1 MDPLRKLFESL
12 VPLTDEEFNAL
23 YTNMYVRNYTK
34 GQIIVNDGELC
45 HFFAFIIE
53 GAVRS
58 YFIKKNIEYTK
69 FVLLKNNFVTALSSY
84 VENKPSR
91 EIIQAIPFTKL
102 ICIDRPALE
111 LLCKDFPVFEKA
123 LRRFIEISHLR
134 VERRLTAFISMT
146 AEERYRALAIE
157 QPEIIQKIPLQY
169 VASLIGI
176 QPETLSRIRKK
187 MSSYEDNQ

>member
-1 MDPLRKLFESL
+1 MDPLRKLFQSL
-12 VPLTDEEFNAL
+12 IPLSNEEYDAL
-23 YTNMYVRNYTK
+23 ASMMYVRKYKK
-34 GQIIVNDGELC
+34 GEIIVNEGEVC
-45 HFFAFIIE
+45 HFFAFIME

-58 YFIKKNIEYTK
+58 YFIKKDIEYTK

-91 EIIQAIPFTKL
+91 EIIQAIPYTKL
-102 ICIDRPALE
+102 ICIDRQALE

-134 VERRLTAFISMT
+134 VERRLIAFISMT

-187 MSSYEDNQ
+187 MSSSETSH